1 MWGLGTVLG
10 GRYTLAERLGGG
22 AMGEVWRADDRV
34 LERQVAVKLLL
45 PALLADVKFAE
56 RFRREAKV
64 LAALDHPGIVDVHDY
79 GESGSEPRVA
89 YIVMELVAGRT
100 LDAVMAEGAGDG
112 GGAVMPVDRVLGIVV
127 QALDALHAA
136 HLRGIVHRDVKPSNL
151 MIGADDRVTVTDFG
165 IARSMAETKLTAS
178 HAVLGTARY
187 IAPEQARGS
196 GAVPASDQYAIGV
209 LCYELL
215 TGEALFSGDAVF
227 EVLLK
232 HIREPAPVLPAAFP
246 EAVRAFVAKALAK
259 EPEERY
265 ADAAEMAAVARAAAR
280 EAVRGVAAGGSEAAV
295 TAVTAVTVTPVGDVG
310 VGGADSGIAGA
321 AAVDVETGFGAAAS
335 GLGSGSGL
343 GGVASGGSVGAS
355 LGSVDGGS
363 SGPEPAFDSG
373 GGSSASESCGGSS
386 EPASGSDSGGDGG
399 GSVGAVA
406 GNAAAGAVAAG
417 NAGGVEPGSGRTDLA
432 KAAAPGGSVSGAAA
446 DGVPSAPGG
455 SAAAAASV
463 AAHVSSPGVPASA
476 SVPATDAGSTPAP
489 ASGSAPA
496 SDSAAAAAA
505 VASDSVSASA
515 SEAIPA
521 PASPSTPPEAT
532 SAPRDATTTTP
543 ANTRA
548 WKRHGIAAVLLV
560 LGVIAGVVATVLFVK
575 PFSGRSDADRNV
587 PNAQPAITESRTAG
601 GAAADPGPASAPP
614 STAATGTPST
624 NASASQPP
632 GTAQGSGNAGAP
644 VPPPGGANGST
655 SAGAGGSPGG
665 GGSNPGGGTQ
675 PKPPASTS
683 PPAQSVPQGCG
694 GDRWGAITSVADGR
708 RIGLA
713 ADSPTQG
720 KELIMGGNSQFGWVH
735 SVSTWDT
742 FNTCSLSGPALGQPY
757 GNATRPELAITFGYS
772 TNWRLSDAPT
782 SGAVYIKD
790 YMGQNCLTNNGPGKA
805 LSVAE
810 CTPGNKSQQWR
821 IP

>member
-22 AMGEVWRADDRV
+22 AMGEVWRADDGV
-34 LERQVAVKLLL
+34 LERQVAVKILL

-89 YIVMELVAGRT
+89 YIVMELVVGRPM
-100 LDAVMAEGAGDG
+100 DAVMADGRGDG
-112 GGAVMPVDRVLGIVV
+112 DGAVMPAERALGIVA

-165 IARSMAETKLTAS
+165 IAHSTAETKLTAS
-178 HAVLGTARY
+178 HAVLGTVRY

-215 TGEALFSGDAVF
+215 TGQPLFTGDAVY

-232 HIREPAPVLPAAFP
+232 HIREPAPELPADFP

-259 EPEERY
+259 EPEDRY
-265 ADAAEMAAVARAAAR
+265 ADAAEMAAVARAAA
-280 EAVRGVAAGGSEAAV
+280 RGVAAGGSEAAV
-295 TAVTAVTVTPVGDVG
+295 TAVTAVAVGGAVG
-310 VGGADSGIAGA
+310 VGVGEAGSGTAGA
-321 AAVDVETGFGAAAS
+321 ADEGSGAESGVGSGPATLGEVAADGVGVGEADADSDDAVASNAAPAAS
-335 GLGSGSGL
+335 D
-343 GGVASGGSVGAS
+343 GV
-355 LGSVDGGS
+355 
-363 SGPEPAFDSG
+363 
-373 GGSSASESCGGSS
+373 
-386 EPASGSDSGGDGG
+386 
-399 GSVGAVA
+399 
-406 GNAAAGAVAAG
+406 AAGA
-417 NAGGVEPGSGRTDLA
+417 AGGVEPASGEADLD
-432 KAAAPGGSVSGAAA
+432 KAAASSGSVSESAADDAPIVPEASAPAAA
-446 DGVPSAPGG
+446 DVATDVPPPA
-455 SAAAAASV
+455 V
-463 AAHVSSPGVPASA
+463 IPASD
-476 SVPATDAGSTPAP
+476 PTPA
-489 ASGSAPA
+489 AAPA
-496 SDSAAAAAA
+496 SDSG
-505 VASDSVSASA
+505 ASA
-515 SEAIPA
+515 ATPASA
-521 PASPSTPPEAT
+521 PASVPASSATPPE
-532 SAPRDATTTTP
+532 PVPVPPDATP
-543 ANTRA
+543 TRASPLA
-548 WKRHGIAAVLLV
+548 WKRHGTAAVLLV

-587 PNAQPAITESRTAG
+587 PNAQPAATESRTSP
-601 GAAADPGPASAPP
+601 GASADPGPGSASPP
-614 STAATGTPST
+614 TAVTGSPDTT
-624 NASASQPP
+624 AGASQPP
-632 GTAQGSGNAGAP
+632 GAAQGSGSAGGP
-644 VPPPGGANGST
+644 VPPPAGTNAGGANGSA

-665 GGSNPGGGTQ
+665 GGTGSGGGTQ
-675 PKPPASTS
+675 PKPPTSTP
-683 PPAQSVPQGCG
+683 PPAQSTPQGCG

-720 KELIMGGNSQFGWVH
+720 KELIMGGNSQYGWVH

-742 FNTCSLSGPALGQPY
+742 FNTCSLSGPAMGQPY
-757 GNATRPELAITFGYS
+757 GNSTRPELAVGFGYS
-772 TNWRLSDAPT
+772 FNWRLTEAPT

-790 YMGQNCLTNNGPGKA
+790 YAGQNCLTNNGPGKP
-805 LSVAE
+805 LSVVD
-810 CTPGNKSQQWR
+810 CTPGNKYQQWR